1 MRTLRDY
8 YIENIS
14 RLIPNIRINGDL
26 ERRLPGNNNICFIGM
41 NGPKLL
47 EELDKRGICASS
59 GSACSAGL
67 FIPSPVLLAI
77 GVPRHIASTSLRITF
92 GKSNTLEEVD
102 YLIKSL
108 VEIVG

>member
-26 ERRLPGNNNICFIGM
+26 ERRLPGNSNICFIGM
-41 NGPKLL
+41 NGPKL
-47 EELDKRGICASS
+47 CASS

>member
-8 YIENIS
+8 YLENIQIK
-14 RLIPNIRINGDL
+14 IPKIRINGDL
-26 ERRLPGNNNICFIGM
+26 EKRLPGNSNVCFLGTD
-41 NGPKLL
+41 GAQLL

-67 FIPSPVLLAI
+67 LQPSPVLLAI
-77 GVPRHIASTSLRITF
+77 GVPRNIARSSLRVTF
-92 GKSNTLEEVD
+92 GKTNTLEEVD

-108 VEIVG
+108 VEIVR